1 MKRIVALLMPEEGT
15 ESAMRASQVV
25 AGYMAAAA
33 IFGGIVSLFYY
44 PGRLGP
50 ASIVIAVIAA
60 AMGSSIRRFTGFAF
74 AVASVGWLAGMVVA
88 VMLDR
93 QLF

>member
-1 MKRIVALLMPEEGT
+1 MRRLVALFMPEEGA

-25 AGYMAAAA
+25 AGYMATLA

-60 AMGSSIRRFTGFAF
+60 AMGSSIRRFTSFGF
-74 AVASVGWLAGMVVA
+74 AVASLGWLAGMVIA
-88 VMLDR
+88 VFLDR

>member
-1 MKRIVALLMPEEGT
+1 MRRLVALLMPEDGAA
-15 ESAMRASQVV
+15 SATRASQIV
-25 AGYMAAAA
+25 AGYMSAAA

-60 AMGSSIRRFTGFAF
+60 AMGSSIRRFTSFGFV
-74 AVASVGWLAGMVVA
+74 VASFGWLAGTIVA
-88 VMLDR
+88 VFLDR
-93 QLF
+93 PLF